1 MKNANQIASLL
12 MEMDSTELMVIE
24 KMIDNDIGISQFAD
38 QFPMYGLAHMIFN
51 DSSELEK
58 DDYVSETVYEVDDP
72 MAEGTNP
79 CGRALGEYI
88 INLHEQE
95 IYEAMHIIEA
105 YQIQGL
111 QEIMDAARR

>member
-24 KMIDNDIGISQFAD
+24 KMIDNDIEISQFGD
-38 QFPMYGLAHMIFN
+38 QFPLYDLAHMILN
-51 DSSELEK
+51 ESSELEK
-58 DDYVSETVYEVDDP
+58 DDYMTETVYDVVDP
-72 MAEGTNP
+72 MAENTNP
-79 CGRALGEYI
+79 CGKALGEYI
-88 INLHEQE
+88 IRIHEQE

-105 YQIQGL
+105 YQIDSL